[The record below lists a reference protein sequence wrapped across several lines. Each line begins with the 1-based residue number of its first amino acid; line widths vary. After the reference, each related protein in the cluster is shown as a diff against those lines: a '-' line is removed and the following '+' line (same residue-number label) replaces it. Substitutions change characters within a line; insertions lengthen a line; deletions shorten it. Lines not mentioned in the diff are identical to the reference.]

1 MSVVAI
7 TMVRDE
13 EDIID
18 WTLQHLLDQGVDHI
32 IVADNLS
39 VDETPWKLAALAST
53 GKVTVIQD
61 DEPGYYQDKK
71 MTDLAH
77 MAAADF
83 DAEGEDVGAE
93 FFRFGEAGGVVGVE
107 HDERVEVAVAG
118 VEDVGDLEVVLGA
131 HFADAAQDVGELGG
145 GDGAVHAH
153 VVWRDAADGT
163 EGAFAAFPDG
173 EGFLGGL
180 ADFEADWVVLGED
193 GFQGVEQEILFGGAA
208 FDFDD
213 EHGFGV

>member
-1 MSVVAI
+1 MTVVAI

-18 WTLQHLLDQGVDHI
+18 WTLQHLLDQVVDHI

-83 DAEGEDVGAE
+83 DAEWILPFDADEYC
-93 FFRFGEAGGVVGVE
+93 E
-107 HDERVEVAVAG
+107 H
-118 VEDVGDLEVVLGA
+118 L
-131 HFADAAQDVGELGG
+131 
-145 GDGAVHAH
+145 
-153 VVWRDAADGT
+153 RDAL
-163 EGAFAAFPDG
+163 
-173 EGFLGGL
+173 LGHP
-180 ADFEADWVVLGED
+180 ALGS
-193 GFQGVEQEILFGGAA
+193 
-208 FDFDD
+208 
-213 EHGFGV
+213 